1 LSFDSDIDRSR
12 VIPSNVR
19 NLAEEARPRR
29 AEAALSD
36 DDEKMIVLQ
45 SWYQRMSAERIARH
59 HGIPAGQVRRIL
71 ARRMGGNC

>member
-1 LSFDSDIDRSR
+1 MSFDSDFDGSR
-12 VIPSNVR
+12 VIPCNVHG
-19 NLAEEARPRR
+19 LAEEARPRR
-29 AEAALSD
+29 GEAALSE

-71 ARRMGGNC
+71 ARRMGGSC